1 MINLIFYKIYKF
13 RLNWINK
20 RRLGK
25 GMLPIS
31 DSKGYPYKNYQNV
44 NVVPLPLPNGKMWYG
59 FDKRI
64 IRKTKLNKIF

>member
-1 MINLIFYKIYKF
+1 
-13 RLNWINK
+13 
-20 RRLGK
+20 
-25 GMLPIS
+25 MLPIS

-44 NVVPLPLPNGKMWYG
+44 NVVPLPLPNGKLWYG